1 MAIGDQIRSIRLE
14 HHLSQQAL
22 ADQLHISRQ
31 SVSKWETGS
40 AQPSF
45 DNIVSLSDQFGISLD
60 DLLRA
65 DLTLLAALRQ
75 QDQQKER
82 RVFWLGLPLAALL
95 LTLPLVLTNTAGTS
109 WLPDLLALAGAALFL
124 WAMSRLQRQ
133 PLWSQLA
140 RGLKWSL
147 WVALALCWLPI
158 LINGLGGFL
167 VGLGRH

>member
-1 MAIGDQIRSIRLE
+1 MAIGDQIRNIRLE

-45 DNIVSLSDQFGISLD
+45 DNIVSISDQFGVSLD

-82 RVFWLGLPLAALL
+82 RVFWLGLPLATLL
-95 LTLPLVLTNTAGTS
+95 LTLPLVLTHTAGTS
-109 WLPDLLALAGAALFL
+109 WLPDLLGLAGATLFL
-124 WAMSRLQRQ
+124 WAMGRVQRQ
-133 PLWSQLA
+133 PLWAQLP

-147 WVALALCWLPI
+147 WLALAFCWLPI

-167 VGLGRH
+167 VGLGSH